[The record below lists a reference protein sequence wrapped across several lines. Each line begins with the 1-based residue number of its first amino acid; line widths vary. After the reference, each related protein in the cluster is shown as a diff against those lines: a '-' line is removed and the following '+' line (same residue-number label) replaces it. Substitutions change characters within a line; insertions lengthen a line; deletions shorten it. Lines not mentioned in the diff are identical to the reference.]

1 MKNLSSNE
9 LRNMFLNFF
18 ESKGHEVVP
27 PASLIPVND
36 PTLLWVNSG
45 VATLKPYFDGSVT
58 PDNPRLTNSQK
69 SIRTNDIEN
78 VGYTAR
84 HHTLFEMLGNFSIG
98 DYFKEDAIKWAWE
111 FLTSEEW
118 LAIKPEKL
126 YVTVYPDDDDTIEI
140 WKRIGLPA
148 DSIIKLEENFWDIG
162 AGPSGPNSEIFYDRG
177 QEYND
182 LDENDPES
190 FPGGENERWLEIWNI
205 VFSQFNHM
213 PDDTYEPLP
222 NKNIDTGMGLE
233 RLASISQDAPTNFET
248 DLFLPIIKKVEEISG
263 TKYGED
269 KRNDISFKIIADHT
283 RAAVFTI
290 SDGALPSNDGRGYI
304 IRRLIRR
311 AIVHAHRLG
320 IEEPFLT
327 ELIPVVSDI
336 MGEFYSD
343 IVKRADFVHNIL
355 LNEEERFHETLSDG
369 MARLDVIAG
378 SVKEADQNVIPGN
391 EAFKLYD
398 TYGFPLEL
406 TQEFAEDMSLTVDT
420 DGFENEMNGQRER
433 ARSARKTEQSMS
445 VQSGL
450 SSKLNEDSEFV
461 GYTENKAT
469 SQLLYI
475 IKDGDLVKEV
485 GPDEQVE
492 LIFDETPFYAEKG
505 GQVGDTGTIVDASGS
520 EVATVYDVQS
530 APAGQNLHMVETTQ
544 KLEVD
549 TKYQV
554 EINVWRREFIRRN
567 HTATHLLHQALRDV
581 LGEHVHQAGSLVES
595 DLLRFDFGHMKPM
608 AAEEIETVENIV
620 NQKIWESMPV
630 TTVETDIDSAKESGA
645 QALFG
650 EKYGDLVRV
659 VSIGEF
665 SKELCGGT
673 HVRNTSE
680 IGLFKITQET
690 GIGAGVRR
698 VFAQT
703 SKGALD
709 WFEDQYDLL
718 KKAQASISAQ
728 TLNDVPNKIN
738 TLKAQLTEVQAEN
751 KSLTQKLANEEATS
765 LYENVQTANDYSYIA
780 EEIKNSDMDQLRLLA
795 DEWKQQDASDI
806 LVLAS
811 SKDEKVSMIVAMKDK
826 ALDNNLKSG
835 DLVKDLSTYV
845 NGGGGGRPDMAQAG
859 GTKAEGI
866 SDALSAVSD
875 WLATNG

>member
-118 LAIKPEKL
+118 LAIKSEKL

-718 KKAQASISAQ
+718 KKAQASTSAQ

>member
-9 LRNMFLNFF
+9 LRSMFLNFF
-18 ESKGHEVVP
+18 ESKDHEVVP
-27 PASLIPVND
+27 PASLIPVSD
-36 PTLLWVNSG
+36 PTLLWINSG
-45 VATLKPYFDGSVT
+45 VATLKPYFDGSIT

-118 LAIKPEKL
+118 LAIEPEKL

-140 WKRIGLPA
+140 WKEIGLPA

-182 LDENDPES
+182 LDEDDPES

-263 TKYGED
+263 TKYGDD

-327 ELIPVVSDI
+327 ELIPVVGDI

-343 IVKRADFVHNIL
+343 IVKRADFIHNIL

-378 SVKEADQNVIPGN
+378 SVKEANQSVIPGN

-420 DGFENEMNGQRER
+420 DGFEKEMNAQRER

-445 VQSGL
+445 VQSDL

-475 IKDGDLVKEV
+475 IKDGELVNEV
-485 GPDEQVE
+485 GPEEHVE

-505 GQVGDTGTIVDASGS
+505 GQAGDTGTIIDASGS
-520 EVATVYDVQS
+520 EVANVYDVQS
-530 APAGQNLHMVETTQ
+530 APAGQNLHLVETTQ

-549 TKYQV
+549 TKYQI
-554 EINVWRREFIRRN
+554 EINIWRREFIRRN

-608 AAEEIETVENIV
+608 TAEEIETVENIV
-620 NQKIWESMPV
+620 NQKIWENMPV

-718 KKAQASISAQ
+718 KEAQASISAQ

-738 TLKAQLTEVQAEN
+738 TLKTQLTEVQAEN
-751 KSLTQKLANEEATS
+751 KSLTQKLANEEASS

-780 EEIKNSDMDQLRLLA
+780 EEIQNNDMDQLRLLA

-835 DLVKDLSTYV
+835 DLVKDLASYV

-866 SDALSAVSD
+866 SDALKAVSE